1 MYTFTHYFFSGSIGQ
16 VIELPYF
23 FYFIGLAVLASALP
37 FSLEMLA
44 LRNLTPL
51 SFGTLMSLEPAVAA
65 LSGFIFLGE
74 YLLWNQ
80 WLALATII
88 TASVGCT
95 ITTQRARQQRE
106 KTVS

>member
-1 MYTFTHYFFSGSIGQ
+1 MHLITHYLFFKLDWTSDRTALSI
-16 VIELPYF
+16 L
-23 FYFIGLAVLASALP
+23 FIGLAILASALP

-74 YLLWNQ
+74 YLLWNH
-80 WLALATII
+80 
-88 TASVGCT
+88 G
-95 ITTQRARQQRE
+95 
-106 KTVS
+106 